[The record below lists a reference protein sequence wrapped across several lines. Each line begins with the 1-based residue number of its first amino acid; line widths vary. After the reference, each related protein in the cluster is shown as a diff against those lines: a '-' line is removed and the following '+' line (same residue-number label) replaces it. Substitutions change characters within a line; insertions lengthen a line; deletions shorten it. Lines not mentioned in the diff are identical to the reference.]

1 MVSNKD
7 LIKVSLY
14 DFSHSFVEIYIY
26 KYSKEL
32 YTPEIIF
39 LKILIYVCM
48 NCMFKS
54 VCLNRIINKIQ
65 FCTMLGF

>member
-1 MVSNKD
+1 M
-7 LIKVSLY
+7 I
-14 DFSHSFVEIYIY
+14 FVEIYIY

-32 YTPEIIF
+32 YTSEIIF